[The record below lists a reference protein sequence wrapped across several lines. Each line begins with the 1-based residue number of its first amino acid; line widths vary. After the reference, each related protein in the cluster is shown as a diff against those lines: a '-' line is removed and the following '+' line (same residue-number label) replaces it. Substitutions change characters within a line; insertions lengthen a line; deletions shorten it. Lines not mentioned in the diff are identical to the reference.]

1 MEYQIVN
8 LVASAAMNATLD
20 LYNLAVS
27 VPNIEYEPEQ
37 FPGAI
42 LKLKEPK
49 VSMLLFKN
57 GKVICSGASSEKEIE
72 LGIIKASR
80 LIHEIQPKVKVL
92 KKVEYTVVNLVATA
106 NLHQNLDLFHTALN
120 LDNVEYEPEQ
130 FPGAILRMEDP
141 KITLLLFKNGKV
153 ICAGAKKEEDL
164 KKGLEKAAKLIS
176 KVNKGVK
183 APAFSDE
190 IRYEAPKQTFNKS
203 VSKIKTIQK
212 KPVVKTKTIKPAK
225 TQVVKKKK
233 ILKKISSKKTFKKS
247 FIKKKAK
254 PKAKK
259 TVKKKKKR

>member
-8 LVASAAMNATLD
+8 LVASATLKATLD

-120 LDNVEYEPEQ
+120 LENVEYEPEQ
-130 FPGAILRMEDP
+130 FPGAILRLDDP

-183 APAFSDE
+183 APAFAESMGIE
-190 IRYEAPKQTFNKS
+190 IPKPAKVKAP
-203 VSKIKTIQK
+203 
-212 KPVVKTKTIKPAK
+212 VKTKK
-225 TQVVKKKK
+225 TV
-233 ILKKISSKKTFKKS
+233 IKKTT
-247 FIKKKAK
+247 KAK
-254 PKAKK
+254 PKKTVKAKK
-259 TVKKKKKR
+259 AKAKPKKKAMKKPSKKKKKKKR

>member
-8 LVASAAMNATLD
+8 LVASATLNATLD

-27 VPNIEYEPEQ
+27 VQNIEYEPEQ

-57 GKVICSGASSEKEIE
+57 GKVICSGASSEKEIQ

-92 KKVEYTVVNLVATA
+92 KKVDYTVVNLVATA
-106 NLHQNLDLFHTALN
+106 NLKQNLDLFHTALN
-120 LDNVEYEPEQ
+120 MDNVEYEPEQ
-130 FPGAILRMEDP
+130 FPGAILRLDEP

-153 ICAGAKKEEDL
+153 ICAGAKKEELL

-183 APAFSDE
+183 IPAFAEE
-190 IRYEAPKQTFNKS
+190 IGLEQPKPVTEPKP
-203 VSKIKTIQK
+203 KIQK
-212 KPVVKTKTIKPAK
+212 KKASAKKTEKKKTKTKKAVKKKPAK
-225 TQVVKKKK
+225 
-233 ILKKISSKKTFKKS
+233 KTKTKQ
-247 FIKKKAK
+247 KKAK
-254 PKAKK
+254 KK
-259 TVKKKKKR
+259 TTKTGKKKKKKKK

>member
-8 LVASAAMNATLD
+8 LVASAALKSTLD

-80 LIHEIQPKVKVL
+80 LIHEIQPSVKVL

-106 NLHQNLDLFHTALN
+106 NLHQNLDLFHTALS

-130 FPGAILRMEDP
+130 FPGAILRLEDP

-153 ICAGAKKEEDL
+153 ICAGAKKEEFL

-176 KVNKGVK
+176 KVNKEK
-183 APAFSDE
+183 KSPAFSDSLDYDLP
-190 IRYEAPKQTFNKS
+190 RPA
-203 VSKIKTIQK
+203 KIKTT
-212 KPVVKTKTIKPAK
+212 V
-225 TQVVKKKK
+225 
-233 ILKKISSKKTFKKS
+233 
-247 FIKKKAK
+247 
-254 PKAKK
+254 KK
-259 TVKKKKKR
+259 TVKKKTEKKVKAKPKKKTEKKKPKAKKPVKKKSVKTKKPVKKTKKKR